1 MEEDLLA
8 LLFISH
14 HLELVHLLQLGDLE
28 GSMGLAGLHLKIV
41 DLHVSLP
48 DQVLLV
54 KLLSKGDAG
63 SLVELLAES
72 GEVVLVHGGDIGKGS
87 NLGQD
92 CFRHSHD
99 DDDEFRVDL

>member
-72 GEVVLVHGGDIGKGS
+72 GEVVLVHRGDIRKGS

-92 CFRHSHD
+92 CFRHTH